1 MMGGDHHHPGS
12 WLKENKQHSF
22 KLENSA
28 SCSDESKQS
37 SDEFTFQVPES
48 DLALAKVPGVD
59 FDPTRRCFSA
69 EELKPQPII
78 KKRKKVSERTMTT
91 LHFFPTFHRKYVFLQ
106 LLSVIIQIL
115 IFYCFM

>member
-1 MMGGDHHHPGS
+1 MMGGDHHHSGS

-78 KKRKKVSERTMTT
+78 KKRKKVRKDYDYPSFYFQHSTENM
-91 LHFFPTFHRKYVFLQ
+91 FFFNFSQ
-106 LLSVIIQIL
+106 LLFKS
-115 IFYCFM
+115 